1 MDVFIVLIEDRH
13 SDPSVEVFRD
23 VTAAIDRAKA
33 VVREYA
39 RYPED
44 IEEGLNG
51 AMERAGW
58 LYYGKFSCE
67 NDSVRVE
74 KKTVK

>member
-13 SDPSVEVFRD
+13 SDPTVEVFQEAP
-23 VTAAIDRAKA
+23 AAIARAKA
-33 VVREYA
+33 IVREYA

-44 IEEGLNG
+44 VAEGLNE
-51 AMERAGW
+51 AMVRARW
-58 LYYGKFSCE
+58 LYYGKYSCE

-74 KKTVK
+74 RKTVQ